1 MTTPTPQLRP
11 KVRAHL
17 ALLRELLDEARGEQ
31 SWAACASLAKQI
43 SDLEGLQ
50 PPPQPKPKPPPEP
63 TDHVEALRAR
73 LHATQSM
80 RLQATE
86 RGSFDSASRLLR
98 LEATLLG
105 EVREAERARQATHPE
120 IPDAELVELITADL
134 QALPPPMRAA
144 VLARLR

>member
-1 MTTPTPQLRP
+1 
-11 KVRAHL
+11 
-17 ALLRELLDEARGEQ
+17 
-31 SWAACASLAKQI
+31 
-43 SDLEGLQ
+43 
-50 PPPQPKPKPPPEP
+50 
-63 TDHVEALRAR
+63 
-73 LHATQSM
+73 M